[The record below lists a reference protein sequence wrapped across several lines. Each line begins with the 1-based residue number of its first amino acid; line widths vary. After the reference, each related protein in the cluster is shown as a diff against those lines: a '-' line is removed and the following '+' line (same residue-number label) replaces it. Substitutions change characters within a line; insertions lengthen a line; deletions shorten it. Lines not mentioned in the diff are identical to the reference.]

1 MSNLLILSPS
11 LYTMDLDIGFQ
22 NIFFKNGF
30 LPTSHMA
37 CTITNY
43 SNLRKIGHF
52 GV

>member
-11 LYTMDLDIGFQ
+11 LYTMDLDIRFQ
-22 NIFFKNGF
+22 NIFFKNG
-30 LPTSHMA
+30 LLSRSHMA
-37 CTITNY
+37 CIITNY